1 MTSERI
7 ERFLDLKRFTK
18 EQIEA
23 EARQKRE
30 ELRVEVERLKV
41 LENLFNE
48 TVEKFYERQRE
59 GLLDTKE
66 INMFHDYLAYMERRL
81 KEQNEV
87 VRKKREALTEKEKE
101 VMKAHREKRIF
112 EILRDSAVKEEIR
125 ESLVKEQKEM
135 DLDFIMRRL
144 RR

>member
-7 ERFLDLKRFTK
+7 ERFIDLKRLTK
-18 EQIEA
+18 EQLEA
-23 EARQKRE
+23 EARQRRE
-30 ELRVEVERLKV
+30 ELRVESERLER

-48 TVEKFYERQRE
+48 TIEKFYERQKE

-81 KEQNEV
+81 KDQKEM
-87 VRKKREALTEKEKE
+87 VRRKREVLMEKERE
-101 VMKAHREKRIF
+101 VMKVHREERVF
-112 EILRDSAVKEEIR
+112 EILHDSAIKEEMR
-125 ESLVKEQKEM
+125 ESLVREQKEM